1 MVKRKKKR
9 KPLKFKPVVFKLTL
23 RQKKSLETH
32 CKERNLTM
40 IKLIKKSIHDF
51 LTLQPHQPVEYEV
64 SPNQLDLFENQTV
77 EYLKKQSR
85 VEAKKSK
92 KTDKGSK

>member
-1 MVKRKKKR
+1 MVKRTKKR
-9 KPLKFKPVVFKLTL
+9 KPLKFKPVIFKLTV

-77 EYLKKQSR
+77 EYLKKQH
-85 VEAKKSK
+85 KKEK
-92 KTDKGSK
+92 KTNKSAN

>member
-40 IKLIKKSIHDF
+40 IKLIKKSIHDY

-77 EYLKKQSR
+77 EYLKKQH
-85 VEAKKSK
+85 KKAK
-92 KTDKGSK
+92 KTDKSSD

>member
-1 MVKRKKKR
+1 MVKRTKKR
-9 KPLKFKPVVFKLTL
+9 KPLKFKPVIFKLTV

-77 EYLKKQSR
+77 EYLKKQH
-85 VEAKKSK
+85 KKEK
-92 KTDKGSK
+92 KINKSAN

>member
-77 EYLKKQSR
+77 EYLKKQH
-85 VEAKKSK
+85 KKAK
-92 KTDKGSK
+92 KTDKSSN

>member
-1 MVKRKKKR
+1 MFFMVKRKKKR

-77 EYLKKQSR
+77 EYLKKQH
-85 VEAKKSK
+85 KKAK
-92 KTDKGSK
+92 KTDKSSN